1 MEPTTF
7 SMAHWPFV
15 AAAYAIFAALIA
27 ADLVSTAAARRRVL
41 RELRGRLARAARRRE
56 AA

>member
-7 SMAHWPFV
+7 SMPHWPFV
-15 AAAYAIFAALIA
+15 AASYAVFAALIA
-27 ADLVSTAAARRRVL
+27 ADLVSTATARRRVL
-41 RELRGRLARAARRRE
+41 RELRGRLARAARRE